1 MKNEVKIDFNKK
13 KLMKKLDG
21 IAKEKYS
28 STYAPP
34 EYSESNFLYSPEQ
47 TLYTPKNFMFTPMK
61 KTLFGQPEENI
72 PSGYH
77 KIKCNH
83 CENVIAIPM
92 GYSNCPK
99 CGKMVYA
106 DKNTVFIE

>member
-61 KTLFGQPEENI
+61 KLFSVNQK
-72 PSGYH
+72 
-77 KIKCNH
+77 KIFLPAITKS
-83 CENVIAIPM
+83 NVTIV
-92 GYSNCPK
+92 
-99 CGKMVYA
+99 KM
-106 DKNTVFIE
+106 